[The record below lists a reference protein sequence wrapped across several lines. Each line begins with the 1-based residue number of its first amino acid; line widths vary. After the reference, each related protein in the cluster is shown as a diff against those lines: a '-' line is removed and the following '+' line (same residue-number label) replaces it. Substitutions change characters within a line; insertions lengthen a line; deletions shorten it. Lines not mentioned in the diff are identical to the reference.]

1 MSNQNKWKGLP
12 EGFEPNKKEHEGFVY
27 RIEKISTGQYYI
39 GKKSFWTRQKD
50 RKTGKRVTKE
60 SNWCVYLSS
69 NAEVQGWPE
78 SDCECSVLY
87 LCGTKYELGYREIE
101 SLVQAHAL
109 RDPKCLNQMM
119 GSARIGRCPSSFRL
133 L

>member
-1 MSNQNKWKGLP
+1 MKWKGLP
-12 EGFEPNKKEHEGFVY
+12 EGFVPNQKEHEGFVY
-27 RIEKISTGQYYI
+27 RIVNISTGEYYI
-39 GKKSFWTRQKD
+39 GKKSFWTRQKNK
-50 RKTGKRVTKE
+50 KTGKREVKG
-60 SNWCVYLSS
+60 SNWCVYHSS

-78 SDCECSVLY
+78 SNCECSVLY
-87 LCGTKYELGYREIE
+87 LCESKYELAYREIQALIE
-101 SLVQAHAL
+101 SHAL